1 MGIISLI
8 VHTWG
13 GVDKSHAVCPQKEA
27 LHSHHAL
34 EAGEHHVFGAL
45 TILLCVLC
53 YIGINSIFVQL
64 CGLALH
70 LLRLKSQDITE
81 INEQNELL
89 IIHYTRDGYRK
100 KGKVWNYL
108 NHRSSGKLSTYQ

>member
-13 GVDKSHAVCPQKEA
+13 GVDKSHAVCPQKES

-34 EAGEHHVFGAL
+34 EAGEHHV
-45 TILLCVLC
+45 TLCFL
-53 YIGINSIFVQL
+53 YEIGINSIFVQL

-70 LLRLKSQDITE
+70 LLRLKSRVATV
-81 INEQNELL
+81 
-89 IIHYTRDGYRK
+89 
-100 KGKVWNYL
+100 GKSYM
-108 NHRSSGKLSTYQ
+108 ST